1 MNFSQLV
8 SEDGLFSDGDW
19 IEKKDQ
25 DINGRVRLI
34 QLADIGDGYFKDKSS
49 RYVTEDTASRL
60 NCTFL
65 EQGDILI
72 ARLPDPLGRACIFP
86 LKGQYITAVDIAI
99 LRIKNRLYNPR
110 YIMYLINSPQ
120 FRKSISCY
128 ESGTTRKRISRRNL
142 DKIQFN
148 VPDITV
154 QERIVSK
161 IEELFSKLDASVEEL
176 KTAKEKLKVYRQAV
190 LKEALTPEQGWCK
203 CCFSDLMESVRNGY
217 GKKPDDMGEYR
228 ILRISSVRPGKVELS
243 DFRCNQTP
251 FKEDDLISENDL
263 LFTRYNYFIDYD
275 IQRYRALEYES
286 QYCREDIECLKQ
298 DQSKLKRLKELANHQ
313 GKSGYWW
320 TGKGSFRGV
329 ADEILK
335 NENDPV
341 IKKFL
346 ANLHL
351 IYKRACL
358 NVHACCFGNIN
369 RLGTPSGFVGVDTSP
384 QLNGHELALY
394 LATSSFIMVVGVTCR
409 EFKLDYEKFK
419 ENLNHLML
427 FYAKN
432 MRSESNYA

>member
-263 LFTRYNYFIDYD
+263 LFTRYNGS
-275 IQRYRALEYES
+275 LEYVGVCACVPQLQEKYAYPDKIIKCTPKLKNPYHS
-286 QYCREDIECLKQ
+286 RFLQYSMNQGEARKYIRSKIKTTSGQKGIAGSDIKKVVLWLPELPVQEKIVKMIDEKMSTCDNIEQTIDISLRQAEAMRQSILKQ
-298 DQSKLKRLKELANHQ
+298 AF
-313 GKSGYWW
+313 
-320 TGKGSFRGV
+320 KGG
-329 ADEILK
+329 L
-335 NENDPV
+335 
-341 IKKFL
+341 
-346 ANLHL
+346 
-351 IYKRACL
+351 
-358 NVHACCFGNIN
+358 
-369 RLGTPSGFVGVDTSP
+369 
-384 QLNGHELALY
+384 
-394 LATSSFIMVVGVTCR
+394 
-409 EFKLDYEKFK
+409 
-419 ENLNHLML
+419 
-427 FYAKN
+427 
-432 MRSESNYA
+432 

>member
-8 SEDGLFSDGDW
+8 SGDGLFSDGDW

-148 VPDITV
+148 VPDITA

-190 LKEALTPEQGWCK
+190 
-203 CCFSDLMESVRNGY
+203 Y
-217 GKKPDDMGEYR
+217 
-228 ILRISSVRPGKVELS
+228 SSVYDKLCDLQPITSFFEITGGLTKNSRRNELS
-243 DFRCNQTP
+243 LQMPYLRVANVYYNHLDLSEIKEIGVTEQEVDRCLLE
-251 FKEDDLISENDL
+251 KNDL
-263 LFTRYNYFIDYD
+263 LFVEGNGSKTQIGRVAIWNGQIPNCLHQNHIVKGRPLGNMLSEYALYYLISNEGRKQIVNIAKSTSGLYTLSTNKIKGLRVPYCDLNAQKRILDDIKEKLSVYDSIEQTIDTSL
-275 IQRYRALEYES
+275 QQAEALRQS
-286 QYCREDIECLKQ
+286 ILKQ
-298 DQSKLKRLKELANHQ
+298 AFEGRL
-313 GKSGYWW
+313 S
-320 TGKGSFRGV
+320 
-329 ADEILK
+329 
-335 NENDPV
+335 
-341 IKKFL
+341 
-346 ANLHL
+346 
-351 IYKRACL
+351 
-358 NVHACCFGNIN
+358 
-369 RLGTPSGFVGVDTSP
+369 
-384 QLNGHELALY
+384 
-394 LATSSFIMVVGVTCR
+394 
-409 EFKLDYEKFK
+409 
-419 ENLNHLML
+419 
-427 FYAKN
+427 
-432 MRSESNYA
+432 

>member
-8 SEDGLFSDGDW
+8 SGDGLFSDGDW

-190 LKEALTPEQGWCK
+190 
-203 CCFSDLMESVRNGY
+203 Y
-217 GKKPDDMGEYR
+217 
-228 ILRISSVRPGKVELS
+228 SSVYDKLCDLQPITSFFEITGGLTKNSRRNELS
-243 DFRCNQTP
+243 LQMPYLRVANVYYNHLDLSEIKEIGVTEQEIDRCLLE
-251 FKEDDLISENDL
+251 KNDL
-263 LFTRYNYFIDYD
+263 LFVEGNGSKAQIGRVAIWNGQIPKCLHQNHIVKGRPLGNMLSEYALYYLISNEGRKQIVNIAKSTSGLYTLSTNKIKGLRVPYCDLNDQKRILDDVKEKLSVYDSIEHTIDTSL
-275 IQRYRALEYES
+275 QQAEALRQS
-286 QYCREDIECLKQ
+286 ILKQ
-298 DQSKLKRLKELANHQ
+298 AFEGRL
-313 GKSGYWW
+313 
-320 TGKGSFRGV
+320 V
-329 ADEILK
+329 
-335 NENDPV
+335 
-341 IKKFL
+341 
-346 ANLHL
+346 
-351 IYKRACL
+351 
-358 NVHACCFGNIN
+358 
-369 RLGTPSGFVGVDTSP
+369 
-384 QLNGHELALY
+384 
-394 LATSSFIMVVGVTCR
+394 
-409 EFKLDYEKFK
+409 
-419 ENLNHLML
+419 
-427 FYAKN
+427 
-432 MRSESNYA
+432 

>member
-263 LFTRYNYFIDYD
+263 LFTRYNGS
-275 IQRYRALEYES
+275 LEYVGVCACVPQLQEK
-286 QYCREDIECLKQ
+286 YAYPDKIIKCTP
-298 DQSKLKRLKELANHQ
+298 KLKNPYHSRFLQYSMNQGEARKYIRSKIKTTSGQKGIAGSDIKKVVLWLPELPVQ
-313 GKSGYWW
+313 EKIV
-320 TGKGSFRGV
+320 KMI
-329 ADEILK
+329 DEKMSTCDNIEQTIDISLRQAEAMRQSILK
-335 NENDPV
+335 
-341 IKKFL
+341 
-346 ANLHL
+346 
-351 IYKRACL
+351 
-358 NVHACCFGNIN
+358 HA
-369 RLGTPSGFVGVDTSP
+369 
-384 QLNGHELALY
+384 
-394 LATSSFIMVVGVTCR
+394 
-409 EFKLDYEKFK
+409 FKGGL
-419 ENLNHLML
+419 
-427 FYAKN
+427 
-432 MRSESNYA
+432 

>member
-263 LFTRYNYFIDYD
+263 LFTRYNGS
-275 IQRYRALEYES
+275 LEYVGVCACVPQLQEK
-286 QYCREDIECLKQ
+286 YAYPDKIIKCTP
-298 DQSKLKRLKELANHQ
+298 KLKNSYHSRFLQYSMNQGEARKYIRSKIKTTSGQKGIAGSDIKKVVLWLPELPVQ
-313 GKSGYWW
+313 EKIV
-320 TGKGSFRGV
+320 KMI
-329 ADEILK
+329 DEKMSTCDNIEQTIDISLRQAEAMRQSILK
-335 NENDPV
+335 
-341 IKKFL
+341 
-346 ANLHL
+346 
-351 IYKRACL
+351 
-358 NVHACCFGNIN
+358 HA
-369 RLGTPSGFVGVDTSP
+369 
-384 QLNGHELALY
+384 
-394 LATSSFIMVVGVTCR
+394 
-409 EFKLDYEKFK
+409 FKGGL
-419 ENLNHLML
+419 
-427 FYAKN
+427 
-432 MRSESNYA
+432 

>member
-263 LFTRYNYFIDYD
+263 LFTRYNGN
-275 IQRYRALEYES
+275 LEYVGVCACVPQLQEK
-286 QYCREDIECLKQ
+286 YAYPDKIIKCTP
-298 DQSKLKRLKELANHQ
+298 KLKNPYHSRFLQYSMNQGEARKYIRSKIKTTSGQKGIAGSDIKKVVLWLPELPVQ
-313 GKSGYWW
+313 EKIV
-320 TGKGSFRGV
+320 KMI
-329 ADEILK
+329 DEKMSTCDNIEQTIDISLRQAEAMRQSILK
-335 NENDPV
+335 
-341 IKKFL
+341 
-346 ANLHL
+346 
-351 IYKRACL
+351 
-358 NVHACCFGNIN
+358 HA
-369 RLGTPSGFVGVDTSP
+369 
-384 QLNGHELALY
+384 
-394 LATSSFIMVVGVTCR
+394 
-409 EFKLDYEKFK
+409 FKGGL
-419 ENLNHLML
+419 
-427 FYAKN
+427 
-432 MRSESNYA
+432 